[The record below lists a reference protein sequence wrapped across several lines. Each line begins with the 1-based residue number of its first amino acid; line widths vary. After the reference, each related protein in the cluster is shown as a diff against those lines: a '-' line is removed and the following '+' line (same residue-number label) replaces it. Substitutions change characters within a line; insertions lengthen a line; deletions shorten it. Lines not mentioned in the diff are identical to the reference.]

1 MNSFKKSTHTRL
13 SHREHRLKHE
23 KSDMKTCIIATQ
35 KRVKSCI
42 LVTVCA
48 IAVTATTPVF
58 AQNVQNEIRATTVV
72 NMCNMYQDMFRQLI
86 SMRGTR
92 GYTDDILME
101 LADSDPNPTVQRFLK
116 VTAGRLARTN
126 SEVRIDQILTDRDTF
141 TQPCYNAMAGLY
153 DSPPSVSN
161 DIPRS
166 MGAPS
171 GSAESPLR
179 DQERSPSTSIYSN
192 NRR

>member
-1 MNSFKKSTHTRL
+1 
-13 SHREHRLKHE
+13 
-23 KSDMKTCIIATQ
+23 MKACIKTAQ

-42 LVTVCA
+42 LVTVWA

-58 AQNVQNEIRATTVV
+58 AQNVQNEIRTTTVV
-72 NMCNMYQDMFRQLI
+72 NMCNMYQDMFRQVI

-92 GYTDDILME
+92 GYTDDLLME

-116 VTAGRLARTN
+116 DTAGRLARTN
-126 SEVRIDQILTDRDTF
+126 SEVRIDQILTDRDAF
-141 TQPCYNAMAGLY
+141 IQPCYNAMAGLY
-153 DSPPSVSN
+153 DSPSSVLN
-161 DIPRS
+161 DIPRP

-171 GSAESPLR
+171 GSAEKPLL
-179 DQERSPSTSIYSN
+179 DQERSPSKSIYSN